1 MKLNPLIVFLIVVA
15 LAMGLYFV
23 VYRRRE
29 CYTQETVDPNEVKGN
44 VTMTSYDDKYTD
56 KYEVVVDGKY
66 IMLKGKTSSGKY
78 YYSTVNDGVE
88 ISETT
93 IIKPRG
99 EYKFRLMKSITGD
112 EGFYSLAMGDS
123 ERYLMIDATNVDAGV
138 IDLKGVDDLS
148 KKVKDPRSFNFKFK
162 KI

>member
-23 VYRRRE
+23 VYGRRE
-29 CYTQETVDPNEVKGN
+29 GYTQETVDPNEVKGN
-44 VTMTSYDDKYTD
+44 VTMTSYDDKET
-56 KYEVVVDGKY
+56 KKFEVVVDGKY
-66 IMLKGKTSSGKY
+66 LMLKGKNEKGIEFYVTFK
-78 YYSTVNDGVE
+78 DDE
-88 ISETT
+88 ITNT
-93 IIKPRG
+93 NTIKPQG

-148 KKVKDPRSFNFKFK
+148 KKVKDPKAFNFRIK